1 MIIYPLFWNSKGF
14 QIFLAFLEII
24 CQALDLET
32 LTRQP
37 VTDWETDCATV
48 FNKTGGHFI
57 LIQYFQN
64 KNISP
69 PKLKKRRFEIY
80 WRSKK

>member
-1 MIIYPLFWNSKGF
+1 
-14 QIFLAFLEII
+14 
-24 CQALDLET
+24 
-32 LTRQP
+32 
-37 VTDWETDCATV
+37 V